1 MLGMKILPEDHD
13 KVRNTSRPRFDP
25 NQHQALQKPQ
35 GLTFAPGF
43 AMEKEQL
50 RLHNRPKE

>member
-1 MLGMKILPEDHD
+1 MKILPKYHD
-13 KVRNTSRPRFDP
+13 KVRVASRPRFDP
-25 NQHQALQKPQ
+25 NQPRALQKPQ

-43 AMEKEQL
+43 AMKKEQL